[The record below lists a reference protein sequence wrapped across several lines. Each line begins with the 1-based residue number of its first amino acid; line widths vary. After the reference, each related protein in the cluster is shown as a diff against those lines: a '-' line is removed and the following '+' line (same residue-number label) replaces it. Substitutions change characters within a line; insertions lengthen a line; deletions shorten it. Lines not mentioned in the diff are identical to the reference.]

1 MHGRSTDDLESADS
15 QESQHETQSFAQV
28 ESSGPSFVDAGESH
42 CDSVLAESR
51 SGSVIDRTEEES
63 IPGPQVPCARG
74 TSQENHEGRSDSVPS
89 PSHLPPSPRLP
100 PSIEKEINEL
110 LEKQGAADISS
121 QDSTEQPLSNEV
133 HTSHRMP
140 FAAPKRPDMVYFLT
154 LQEQRLALA
163 ALAASEMR
171 GAIFLLILCDA
182 FIGGLAVPEWGK
194 QPINRADWTRVET
207 WAQRA
212 LASMLVPG
220 DDAGCYTGDA
230 AQLARRK
237 NQTFGR
243 ARWDGIESSLTGRT
257 RQNSMDQVGD
267 GTLHGR
273 RKSQRHP
280 TAKARSWSPLRGT
293 ASTWMGS
300 EPPGTAG
307 TASSAASASEEA
319 AVSPRQGVSKK
330 GSARPRSGVR
340 PVLIFPI
347 KAPPKAREVGD
358 STQHHEAEAFTRRQR
373 RANSPKQGRAGRR
386 VRWLPPL
393 RQLSA
398 PQSSTLA

>member
-15 QESQHETQSFAQV
+15 QQSQHETQSFAQV

-42 CDSVLAESR
+42 CDSVLAESC
-51 SGSVIDRTEEES
+51 SGSVIDRTDRTEEES
-63 IPGPQVPCARG
+63 TTGTQVPCARG
-74 TSQENHEGRSDSVPS
+74 TSQEEKHEGRSDSVPS

-110 LEKQGAADISS
+110 LEKHGAADISS

-133 HTSHRMP
+133 HTSQRMP

-163 ALAASEMR
+163 ALAASEEQLEREPTASPRPSRRPR
-171 GAIFLLILCDA
+171 GEPRYELDA
-182 FIGGLAVPEWGK
+182 HCCLQEARVASEVAWQFQNGGSTPS
-194 QPINRADWTRVET
+194 WT
-207 WAQRA
+207 Q
-212 LASMLVPG
+212 
-220 DDAGCYTGDA
+220 
-230 AQLARRK
+230 
-237 NQTFGR
+237 
-243 ARWDGIESSLTGRT
+243 TGRE
-257 RQNSMDQVGD
+257 SKP
-267 GTLHGR
+267 GR
-273 RKSQRHP
+273 NVPSVPPLQWHE
-280 TAKARSWSPLRGT
+280 ARSWSPLRGLKTPGGT

-319 AVSPRQGVSKK
+319 AVSPRRGVSKK

-347 KAPPKAREVGD
+347 KKDRDAPELRLQA
-358 STQHHEAEAFTRRQR
+358 AFTRQR
-373 RANSPKQGRAGRR
+373 RTNSPKQGRAGRR

-398 PQSSTLA
+398 PQSSVLPELRRGTRQTDEADA